1 MTNFS
6 DISTD
11 PLYLTAL
18 ASLGPSVPAKLTAP
32 PGKNSIA
39 VLPFLNVSGDSEQ
52 EFFTDGLTED
62 IITDLSNVKG
72 FFVIARNSTFAFK
85 GRNIDV
91 RQIAQDLGVK
101 YILQGSARKADRRLR
116 INVQLIDAEAGG
128 NHVWA
133 ERFDRDLSDVFAIQD
148 AVTSRVI
155 EAIVGTLGNLG
166 SAERQRP
173 GNLEAYELCVRARHL
188 WHHSRAACDESI
200 ELLSRAVELDPNY
213 AEAHWRYAL
222 AVHAKWLSWGADEIA
237 TQQKSLV
244 LAARAL
250 QLDPN
255 DSDANYMM
263 GDMLLYERQWDDAEV
278 FFEKSIALN
287 PNAADVLSMFGDCY
301 LMLGKPDEA
310 LRHSTKAMRLNPQP
324 PGWYYWL
331 HGVAQFGNGLFEDAV
346 QSFRQPCTYRSPSRR
361 VLAAALAKLNR
372 LEQAQEEGRFYM
384 LANPEWR
391 ISAWSKNQRFK
402 KEQDMQFWI
411 DGFRLAGLPE

>member
-18 ASLGPSVPAKLTAP
+18 ASLGSSVPAKQQAAP
-32 PGKNSIA
+32 EKGSIA

-91 RQIAQDLGVK
+91 RLVAQDLGVK

-148 AVTSRVI
+148 EVTTRVI

-200 ELLSRAVELDPNY
+200 ELLARAVELDPNY

-222 AVHAKWLSWGADEIA
+222 AVHARWLSWGADEMA
-237 TQQKSLV
+237 TQQKTMA
-244 LAARAL
+244 LAARSL

-263 GDMLLYERQWDDAEV
+263 GNVLLYARRWDEAEM

-287 PNAADVLSMFGDCY
+287 PNAADVLSMLGDCY
-301 LMLGKPDEA
+301 LMLGKPEEA

-346 QSFRQPCTYRSPSRR
+346 QSLRQPGTYRSRSRR
-361 VLAAALAKLNR
+361 TLAAALAKLNR
-372 LEQAQEEGRFYM
+372 LEQAQEEARFYM

-391 ISAWSKNQRFK
+391 ISAWSKNQPFK
-402 KEQDMQFWI
+402 NQQDAQFWT
-411 DGFRLAGLPE
+411 DGLRLAGLPE